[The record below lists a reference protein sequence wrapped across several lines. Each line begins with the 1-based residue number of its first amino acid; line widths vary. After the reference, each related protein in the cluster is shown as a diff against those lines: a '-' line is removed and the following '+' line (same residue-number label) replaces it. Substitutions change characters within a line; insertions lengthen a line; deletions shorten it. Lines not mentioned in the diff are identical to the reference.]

1 MDGARNFR
9 CNEAYVLMMRGESG
23 AHLPWSK
30 ELWRKRTMGKLTWFT
45 AGVIAGLSAAAIG
58 QELARHPKERTWKG
72 KVAGVP
78 YNFHVA
84 EWGEVARG
92 YWNPE
97 DEKVISSR
105 GIGLG
110 WGVNFAA
117 VTQKAQGLV

>member
-1 MDGARNFR
+1 
-9 CNEAYVLMMRGESG
+9 
-23 AHLPWSK
+23 
-30 ELWRKRTMGKLTWFT
+30 MGKLTWFT

-84 EWGEVARG
+84 EWGEVARE
-92 YWNPE
+92 YWNPG
-97 DEKVISSR
+97 DDKVISSR

-117 VTQKAQGLV
+117 VTQKAQGLVENVQHMVQQTGDSAAKSNHHEQITEPVEQ